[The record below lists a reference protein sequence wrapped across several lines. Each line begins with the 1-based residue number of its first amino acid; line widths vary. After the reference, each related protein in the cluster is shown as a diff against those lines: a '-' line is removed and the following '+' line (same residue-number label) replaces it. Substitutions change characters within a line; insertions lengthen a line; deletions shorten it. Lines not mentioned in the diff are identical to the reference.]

1 MPWLRL
7 WALPVLP
14 VSWSFEHWMELSPS
28 WVDEASWLR
37 SALSPS
43 CSSSWVTWAMAG
55 MAATASIA
63 KSAAN
68 NISFFNFTPPYE
80 RAFNDIVYSFIHI
93 LYCQYLKCSFFLL
106 FLKKLNIVGSNEKSG
121 FSRRISPELPH
132 AVASNGHGMD
142 RHKELERRRIGEV
155 GRGGGP
161 LSKVRLLFSCY
172 QLRTIGARLIP
183 LVGLPGDPADKEAT
197 GHQQGAGAQR
207 EQRGGATSASLR
219 QLLLLFLLLF
229 LLSLGLLLLRLGRR
243 SGRGLGRRSRGSLRR
258 GSGGSLRRRSR
269 GRRGSRS
276 GLAGGRRGLV
286 DFLHAL
292 GRIAG
297 AARDAGAALLE
308 FEVVR
313 IGVGL
318 DHVRQALGVAALADT
333 LNRRTLV
340 AVTAATGN
348 LKRLVDLAALAFLLV
363 LLLDLRQSGRRGDQY
378 HSQRCRQ

>member
-1 MPWLRL
+1 
-7 WALPVLP
+7 
-14 VSWSFEHWMELSPS
+14 
-28 WVDEASWLR
+28 
-37 SALSPS
+37 
-43 CSSSWVTWAMAG
+43 MAG

-183 LVGLPGDPADKEAT
+183 LVRLPGDPADKEAT

-207 EQRGGATSASLR
+207 EQRGGATTTGLR
-219 QLLLLFLLLF
+219 QLLLLFLLSLG

-269 GRRGSRS
+269 GRSGS

-286 DFLHAL
+286 DFLHAF

-297 AARDAGAALLE
+297 AARDAGAALLKL
-308 FEVVR
+308 EVVR
-313 IGVGL
+313 LGVGR
-318 DHVRQALGVAALADT
+318 DHVRHALGVAALADT

-340 AVTAATGN
+340 PVTAATGN
-348 LKRLVDLAALAFLLV
+348 LKRLVNLAALAFLLV
-363 LLLDLRQSGRRGDQY
+363 LLLDLRQSGRRGDQ
-378 HSQRCRQ
+378 HHR